1 MKYYYAIF
9 KKTAEAIEVTFPD
22 LDGCVTFGD
31 TWEEALEN
39 AKNVLAGWLALAD
52 KIYKKEPSK
61 HDELVHLSGELVPI
75 VVNTK
80 HCSSCTCKVSKKTV
94 PKEEEEKYR
103 SWVTVSLINKI
114 SEFQHRLSE
123 IVTACDETM
132 NLFKLGYIDSVI
144 QKSNG
149 ENYRLVCYSFSSFS
163 SVVLTLKDSVTTSL
177 EECFPKIKIKKLF
190 KCKHMRFILDSRN
203 AITHDGNSIINGCLN
218 GLYFVGSN
226 IIRRLDNNK
235 ELIEIK
241 APITDIRTLCLEFAL
256 DYCMCIHQL
265 FAEAVKNGYKDRKGD
280 ISELKQ
286 AINESNITPPYI
298 RSIEFDWEEMAKIV
312 NNTEPKTVENIM
324 HNLSEVIDYCKLKT
338 QETAAL

>member
-1 MKYYYAIF
+1 MGPIAI
-9 KKTAEAIEVTFPD
+9 TP
-22 LDGCVTFGD
+22 
-31 TWEEALEN
+31 
-39 AKNVLAGWLALAD
+39 
-52 KIYKKEPSK
+52 
-61 HDELVHLSGELVPI
+61 
-75 VVNTK
+75 
-80 HCSSCTCKVSKKTV
+80 
-94 PKEEEEKYR
+94 
-103 SWVTVSLINKI
+103 VTVMDAPMMPVVAASNTEINT
-114 SEFQHRLSE
+114 
-123 IVTACDETM
+123 TANANPPRTRAI
-132 NLFKLGYIDSVI
+132 N
-144 QKSNG
+144 
-149 ENYRLVCYSFSSFS
+149 
-163 SVVLTLKDSVTTSL
+163 
-177 EECFPKIKIKKLF
+177 
-190 KCKHMRFILDSRN
+190 SRN